1 MVEGV
6 GGIVHSVED
15 PITENKALVVAQ
27 QETRR
32 VGKLEGFLEG
42 DLLATDHLAH
52 LDQGEDDHDRI
63 DDNRGHC
70 TEVCIEASNKITQ

>member
-6 GGIVHSVED
+6 GGVVNSVED
-15 PITENKALVVAQ
+15 PIAENKALIVTQ

-42 DLLATDHLAH
+42 DLLASDHLVD
-52 LDQGEDDHDRI
+52 LDQGEDDHDHK

-70 TEVCIEASNKITQ
+70 AEVRIEASNKVTR